1 MEVEGRWQLWG
12 GKRGLIDRGK
22 RESWTLSKMTLHCN
36 PTYRALQ
43 YPTAHKRADWHS
55 IPVWG
60 DLRPN
65 DDDLNTRKGT

>member
-1 MEVEGRWQLWG
+1 LDAFQND
-12 GKRGLIDRGK
+12 I
-22 RESWTLSKMTLHCN
+22 TLQSN
-36 PTYRALQ
+36 VGYRALQ